1 MLLAV
6 FFFLTTSSTID
17 SLKALLAQRPQLP
30 IVLEL
35 HSEYLHKQDFDS
47 ALALLRLYETRLGA
61 NDRSALNLLIG
72 DTYLFSGNIL
82 SAREAYLQTVIRNP
96 RSEHANNALE
106 MLYLIETTSGD
117 TVSLKRLGRALYYF
131 QTQQYEAAQD
141 SLRLLLKTRAAP
153 YAFYYLA
160 RVYEEQDDVPLA
172 IGTLREL
179 NEKYP
184 DHTIHTAHLYL
195 AELYM
200 RSNNSKQAR
209 EVLEE
214 VVVSAPHS
222 IYAVRAREMLSALH
236 P

>member
-6 FFFLTTSSTID
+6 FFLLYTNSTID

-30 IVLEL
+30 ILLEL
-35 HSEYLHKQDFDS
+35 HNEYLYNRDFDS
-47 ALALLRLYETRLGA
+47 ALALLRLYETRLGS
-61 NDRSALNLLIG
+61 NDRTVVDLLLG
-72 DTYLFSGNIL
+72 DTYLFSGDIL
-82 SAREAYLQTVIRNP
+82 SARDTYLRTVIRYP

-106 MLYLIETTSGD
+106 MLYLIETTRDD
-117 TVSLKRLGRALYYF
+117 TVALKRLGSALGFFQTKQYETARDSLKRLL
-131 QTQQYEAAQD
+131 TTD
-141 SLRLLLKTRAAP
+141 AP

-160 RVYEEQDDVPLA
+160 RVYEAQDNVPLA
-172 IGTLREL
+172 IGTLRGL

-184 DHTIHTAHLYL
+184 DHTIHTANLYL
-195 AELYM
+195 AELYW
-200 RSNNSKQAR
+200 RSDNSELAR

-222 IYAVRAREMLSALH
+222 IYAVRAREMLTALN